1 MSREEDAALLHW
13 WVVLSLGAP
22 GRTLTLTREEAG
34 TLASLFPA
42 TTATIEDPIEGGSRE
57 VPITFDA
64 LSQFSFKG
72 VVARVPHLG
81 ELLTFAAD
89 LDDTSA
95 SPAAL
100 GERLPPGPL
109 RDELVALAT
118 PAGGTLDGADLPSEG
133 SKAAKAVDS
142 FVRSMQSTSRVKR
155 SKTTRQIRDRIEEAV
170 YTFARRVLASNEV
183 ASREAT
189 WRGLDLLLARCPKKA
204 AIVVE
209 LLDRDLDGLP
219 ELIEAVEPGESAP
232 DAVFVPMPIGDVGLL
247 HRLAAAAD
255 LALVPVI
262 VELDSRIFDTDA
274 EGLPDVLSVEPG
286 KLPRTDWLAL
296 RQEESSRWLCVTT
309 HRVLLA
315 YEGAGTTQRELF
327 ASSVWPVAAM
337 LSESFRTTGGFA
349 RILGSAG
356 SLTVPAARVL
366 AHGAHEGQ
374 SSPTE
379 SFYPIKTQTQL
390 AKHGLVAI
398 GSVRDRATV
407 VLLTAPMLR
416 ASIDAAALPAQIVT
430 GRIVR
435 FASWVRDQLPADA
448 DEATIA
454 AVFAEAGRVFL
465 FPGLGEAASL
475 EAKLV
480 PDSEPRAMSVR
491 AVVHPAIAGTLLDI
505 EFPLALTSG

>member
-1 MSREEDAALLHW
+1 MSRDQDTALLRW
-13 WVVLSLGAP
+13 WVVLPLGAP

-34 TLASLFPA
+34 SLSTLFPTVEA
-42 TTATIEDPIEGGSRE
+42 TFEDPIGGGSRTLE
-57 VPITFDA
+57 VKFDA

-72 VVARVPHLG
+72 VVSRVPELG
-81 ELLTFAAD
+81 ALLAFAAD
-89 LDDTSA
+89 LDDSSA
-95 SPAAL
+95 TPAVL
-100 GERLPPGPL
+100 GEKIPSGPL

-118 PAGGTLDGADLPSEG
+118 PTGGALDGADLPTDG
-133 SKAAKAVDS
+133 TKAAKAVDS

-170 YTFARRVLASNEV
+170 YTFARRVLDSNEV

-204 AIVVE
+204 GIVVE
-209 LLDRDLDGLP
+209 LLDRDLDALPGLV
-219 ELIEAVEPGESAP
+219 EAIEAGESAP
-232 DAVFVPMPIGDVGLL
+232 DAVFVPVPIGDVALL
-247 HRLAAAAD
+247 QRLAAAAE
-255 LALVPVI
+255 LALVPVV

-296 RQEESSRWLCVTT
+296 RQDESSRWLCVTT

-315 YEGAGTTQRELF
+315 YEGAGATQRELF

-349 RILGSAG
+349 RILGSVGGLA
-356 SLTVPAARVL
+356 VPAARVL
-366 AHGAHEGQ
+366 KHGTHEGQ

-379 SFYPIKTQTQL
+379 SFYPIKTQMQL
-390 AKHGLVAI
+390 AKHGLVAV

-435 FASWVRDQLPADA
+435 FASWVRDQLPTDA
-448 DEATIA
+448 DEPTIA
-454 AVFAEAGRVFL
+454 SVFSEAGRVFL

-480 PDSEPRAMSVR
+480 ADSDPKSMAVR

-505 EFPLALTSG
+505 EFPLALNAG